1 MSAREPELAEKRGQ
15 HMSEESATGQAL
27 LELDTGAAPGP
38 PGTVPTAAAWR
49 HQRRVADRIVR
60 TLEPLEPDA
69 RRRILAAVA
78 ILFGHDRLAC
88 ELIHASA
95 EGP

>member
-1 MSAREPELAEKRGQ
+1 
-15 HMSEESATGQAL
+15 MSEESPTGQAL
-27 LELDTGAAPGP
+27 LELEAGAAPGP
-38 PGTVPTAAAWR
+38 PASAVPGAAAWR
-49 HQRRVADRIVR
+49 HQRRIADRIVR